1 MMSHNDQER
10 ELLKLKGLKVTPQR
24 LAVLQALL
32 SLHNHP
38 AADQISEFVRN
49 HNPDI
54 ATGTIYKIL
63 ETFVS
68 RGIIS
73 RVKTAGD
80 ILRYDAIKVHHH
92 HLYCE
97 HSERIEDFFNDE
109 LSDLILNYLENKQIP
124 NFVIKDV
131 KLQIIG
137 EFTNESH

>member
-1 MMSHNDQER
+1 MSLNDQER
-10 ELLKLKGLKVTPQR
+10 ELLKSKGLKVTPQR

-49 HNPDI
+49 QNPDI

-63 ETFVS
+63 DAFVS
-68 RGIIS
+68 HGIIS
-73 RVKTAGD
+73 RVKTGGD
-80 ILRYDAIKVHHH
+80 IMRYDAIKVHHH

-109 LSDLILNYLENKQIP
+109 LSDLIMNYLENKQIP

-137 EFTNESH
+137 EFTNEQS

>member
-1 MMSHNDQER
+1 MSHNDQGR
-10 ELLKLKGLKVTPQR
+10 DLLKSKGLKVTPQR
-24 LAVLQALL
+24 LAVLDALL
-32 SLHNHP
+32 NLHNHP
-38 AADQISEFVRN
+38 AADQVSEFVKN

-68 RGIIS
+68 HGIIS
-73 RVKTAGD
+73 RVKTSGD
-80 ILRYDAIKVHHH
+80 IMRYDAIKVHHH

-109 LSDLILNYLENKQIP
+109 LSDLIMNYLVNKQIP

-137 EFTNESH
+137 EFINESH

>member
-1 MMSHNDQER
+1 MSHNDQER
-10 ELLKLKGLKVTPQR
+10 ELLKSKGLKVTPQR
-24 LAVLQALL
+24 LAVLQALR

-38 AADQISEFVRN
+38 SADQVSEIVRN

-68 RGIIS
+68 HGIIS
-73 RVKTAGD
+73 KVKTAGD
-80 ILRYDAIKVHHH
+80 IMRYDAIKVHHH

-97 HSERIEDFFNDE
+97 HSERIEDFYNDE
-109 LSDLILNYLENKQIP
+109 LSDLIMNYLENKQIP

-137 EFTNESH
+137 EFTNENH